1 MSYVLIL
8 DDSELILQMLEM
20 VCVGAGYT
28 VQTATSFSA
37 ACETVSRETPAVIV
51 SDVHLPD
58 LATDPV
64 TAFRGAGCESPVI
77 LVSGRPQAELDE
89 LAASLGAKGAVSK
102 DAGMMGMAQTLP
114 ALIGPV

>member
-1 MSYVLIL
+1 MSFVLIL

-28 VQTATSFSA
+28 VQTATSFA
-37 ACETVSRETPAVIV
+37 AARDIVSRETPAVIV
-51 SDVHLPD
+51 SDLQLPD
-58 LATDPV
+58 LDTDPV
-64 TAFRGAGCESPVI
+64 SAFREAGCESPVI
-77 LVSGRPQAELDE
+77 LVSGRPQAELDA

-114 ALIGPV
+114 SLIGPI